1 MSEELDGES
10 EGSEKTEFGY
20 DESALEKAFVRSIG
34 AHGHSR
40 IVWSREELAT
50 LARNIKNASN
60 EEEHLKAVHAL
71 ACTALRYMLKVA
83 NKYRRRTSHHVS
95 ILDVFSW
102 AYLGLVR
109 AAKDYDPE
117 RSTFTTYCTAWVH
130 QYIRRGFLDL
140 GRTVRIPVHEAQKS
154 FQFLYTWD
162 TLRVQLGREPHL
174 SELADACDMNIETA
188 ERYRLRLAAEIS
200 LDAPV
205 RDVDGNNDDTLV
217 GLLESHDAELP
228 DVLLGNRESKALVW
242 SHLARLDEK
251 EREILIARFGLRG
264 EDPVNLQDLGERYSL
279 TRERIRQI
287 ESKAL
292 EKLRRW
298 MAGEKDAHL

>member
-1 MSEELDGES
+1 MSEELDIES
-10 EGSEKTEFGY
+10 EGSDKTEFGY
-20 DESALEKAFVRSIG
+20 DETALEKAFVRSIG

-40 IVWSREELAT
+40 IVWSREELAA

-60 EEEHLKAVHAL
+60 EEERLKAVHAL

-102 AYLGLVR
+102 GYLGLVR
-109 AAKDYDPE
+109 SAEDYNPE

-154 FQFLYTWD
+154 FQFLYAWD
-162 TLRVQLGREPHL
+162 MLRIQLGREPHL
-174 SELADACDMNIETA
+174 SELADECDITIEKA
-188 ERYRLRLAAEIS
+188 EKLRFVLAAEIS

-217 GLLESHDAELP
+217 GLLESHDDNIP
-228 DVLLGNRESKALVW
+228 DILLADRESKALVW
-242 SHLARLDEK
+242 SHLSRLDEK
-251 EREILIARFGLRG
+251 ERDILIARFGLRD
-264 EDPVNLQDLGERYSL
+264 EDPMNLEDLGERYGV

-292 EKLRRW
+292 GKLRRW
-298 MAGEKDAHL
+298 MAGERDAHL